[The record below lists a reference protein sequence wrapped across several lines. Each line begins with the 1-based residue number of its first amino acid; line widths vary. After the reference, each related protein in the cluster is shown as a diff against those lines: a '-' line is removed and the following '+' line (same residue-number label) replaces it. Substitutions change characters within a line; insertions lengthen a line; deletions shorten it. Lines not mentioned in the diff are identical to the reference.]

1 MPLSAKL
8 GPRLPLPA
16 GKQGPVLPP
25 ALSCIPSCRLHGKPH
40 TQKRTTGPAMCCCS
54 CPGSSWALGGNSLVY
69 GLKKELRAKG
79 KVISSLEILAYFG
92 KLHSCT
98 FCYCVIYC
106 VMQCRGD
113 SHLSST
119 WSGFFFIW
127 KRKQIQNWEIWKCAP
142 TFVIE
147 IWEVKRKDNTKWQI
161 HQVLDRTT
169 CGAPLPW
176 RGSWWMPLYPF
187 AVHNQAM
194 KPRNREVEMSRNLEI
209 GLQGLRGQSSL
220 EMRQGQ

>member
-1 MPLSAKL
+1 MGFIFYFLPKLLLALQSFPPFPPCRDCLLSPFSSPLVPLSAKL

-40 TQKRTTGPAMCCCS
+40 TQKRTTGPAMRCCS

-92 KLHSCT
+92 KLHSCM

-106 VMQCRGD
+106 VMQCRGE

-119 WSGFFFIW
+119 
-127 KRKQIQNWEIWKCAP
+127 
-142 TFVIE
+142 
-147 IWEVKRKDNTKWQI
+147 
-161 HQVLDRTT
+161 
-169 CGAPLPW
+169 
-176 RGSWWMPLYPF
+176 
-187 AVHNQAM
+187 
-194 KPRNREVEMSRNLEI
+194 
-209 GLQGLRGQSSL
+209 
-220 EMRQGQ
+220 